1 MIILLLP
8 PTKRIA
14 GRPKK
19 NKSENPS
26 ENPRSKTK
34 SLRKGTHVIK
44 SRWKEHVHNKL
55 GCKKTPIE
63 QTRTEPQATGEQVTT
78 QRTP

>member
-44 SRWKEHVHNKL
+44 SR
-55 GCKKTPIE
+55 
-63 QTRTEPQATGEQVTT
+63 
-78 QRTP
+78 